1 MTAEIAVIG
10 AQRPEVQAV
19 LEAEFK
25 VHNVHQEPDRA
36 AALQP
41 IAESIRA
48 VVTNAMAGVPTEVI
62 DVLPNLELAAIMG
75 VGLEKTDV
83 ARAKERGITVTTTP
97 VLYDD
102 VSDLGIILAMNACR
116 RIVQADGFVRSGQW
130 LKGRYPPATK
140 FSGKRAGILGYGR
153 IGVALAKRLEA
164 FGMTIS
170 YYDPLP
176 KEGVPHQAFPS
187 AKALAENVDILF
199 LAAAG
204 GQGAGHIVTAEIL
217 DALGPDG
224 VFVNIARGWLVD
236 EGRFGR
242 RARQWPDRCCGPRRV
257 RRRTEGA
264 RGSICHGQRG
274 ADPACRQQHHRNR
287 EGDGRLRRRQCPFLV
302 RRQGGRHPHQ
312 LAATRRCVDLFVSG
326 GSDRVSCL
334 RQR

>member
-10 AQRPEVQAV
+10 VQRPEVQAV
-19 LEAEFK
+19 LEAEFT

-36 AALQP
+36 AALKP
-41 IAESIRA
+41 IAERIRA

-62 DVLPNLELAAIMG
+62 DALPNLELAAIMG

-83 ARAKERGITVTTTP
+83 ARAKERDITVTTTP

-102 VSDLGIILAMNACR
+102 VSDLGIILAMTACR
-116 RIVQADGFVRSGQW
+116 RIVQADSFVRSGQW

-164 FGMTIS
+164 FGMTIG

-236 EGRFGR
+236 EPALVDALANGRIAAAGLDVFEDEPKVPEVLFAMDNVVLTPHVASNTTETMKAMGDCVI
-242 RARQWPDRCCGPRRV
+242 ANV
-257 RRRTEGA
+257 RSWFAGTGA
-264 RGSICHGQRG
+264 VTPIG
-274 ADPACRQQHHRNR
+274 
-287 EGDGRLRRRQCPFLV
+287 
-302 RRQGGRHPHQ
+302 
-312 LAATRRCVDLFVSG
+312 
-326 GSDRVSCL
+326 
-334 RQR
+334 

>member
-1 MTAEIAVIG
+1 MTADIAVIG
-10 AQRPEVQAV
+10 AQRPEVQAA
-19 LEAEFK
+19 LEGEFT
-25 VHNVHQEPDRA
+25 VHNVHQKADMA

-41 IAESIRA
+41 VAERIRG
-48 VVTNAMAGVPTEVI
+48 VVTNAMAGVPTAVI
-62 DVLPNLELAAIMG
+62 DALPHLELAAIMG

-83 ARAKERGITVTTTP
+83 ARAKERGVTVTTTP

-164 FGMTIS
+164 FGMTIG

-176 KEGVPHQAFPS
+176 KTGVLYRAYDS
-187 AKALAENVDILF
+187 AKALAQQSDILF

-204 GQGAGHIVTAEIL
+204 GQGGGHIVTAEIL
-217 DALGPDG
+217 DALGPRG

-236 EGRFGR
+236 EV
-242 RARQWPDRCCGPRRV
+242 ALVD
-257 RRRTEGA
+257 A
-264 RGSICHGQRG
+264 LKS
-274 ADPACRQQHHRNR
+274 
-287 EGDGRLRRRQCPFLV
+287 GRLGAAGLDVFEDEPTVPEALFAMDNVVLTPHVASNTEETVQAMGDCVLDNV
-302 RRQGGRHPHQ
+302 RSWFAGKGAVTPI
-312 LAATRRCVDLFVSG
+312 G
-326 GSDRVSCL
+326 
-334 RQR
+334 

>member
-1 MTAEIAVIG
+1 MTAEISVIG

-36 AALQP
+36 EALRP
-41 IAESIRA
+41 IAGSIRG

-164 FGMTIS
+164 FGMTIG

-217 DALGPDG
+217 GALGPGG

-236 EGRFGR
+236 EAALVDALANGRIAAAGLDVFEDEPKVPEALFAMDNVVLTPHVASNTAETMKAMGDCVV
-242 RARQWPDRCCGPRRV
+242 ANV
-257 RRRTEGA
+257 RSWFAGKGA
-264 RGSICHGQRG
+264 VTPIS
-274 ADPACRQQHHRNR
+274 
-287 EGDGRLRRRQCPFLV
+287 
-302 RRQGGRHPHQ
+302 
-312 LAATRRCVDLFVSG
+312 
-326 GSDRVSCL
+326 
-334 RQR
+334 

>member
-25 VHNVHQEPDRA
+25 VHNVHQESDRA
-36 AALQP
+36 AALEP
-41 IAESIRA
+41 IAGRIRA

-62 DVLPNLELAAIMG
+62 DALPKLELAAIMG
-75 VGLEKTDV
+75 VGLEKTDI
-83 ARAKERGITVTTTP
+83 ARAKERGVTVTTTP

-102 VSDLGIILAMNACR
+102 VSDLGIILAMTACR

-130 LKGRYPPATK
+130 LQGRYPPATK

-164 FGMTIS
+164 FGMTIG

-187 AKALAENVDILF
+187 PMALAENVDILF

-204 GQGAGHIVTAEIL
+204 GQGAGHIVTADIL

-236 EGRFGR
+236 EPALVDALANGKIAAAGLDVFEDEPKAPEALFAMDNVVLTPHVASNTKETMKAMGDCVI
-242 RARQWPDRCCGPRRV
+242 ANV
-257 RRRTEGA
+257 RSWFAGNGA
-264 RGSICHGQRG
+264 VTPIG
-274 ADPACRQQHHRNR
+274 
-287 EGDGRLRRRQCPFLV
+287 
-302 RRQGGRHPHQ
+302 
-312 LAATRRCVDLFVSG
+312 
-326 GSDRVSCL
+326 
-334 RQR
+334 

>member
-19 LEAEFK
+19 LETEFT
-25 VHNVHQEPDRA
+25 VHNVHQEADRA
-36 AALQP
+36 AALEP
-41 IAESIRA
+41 IAERIRG

-62 DVLPNLELAAIMG
+62 DALPKLEIAAIMG

-83 ARAKERGITVTTTP
+83 SRAKERGVTVTTTP

-102 VSDLGIILAMNACR
+102 VSDLGIILAMTACR
-116 RIVQADGFVRSGQW
+116 RIVQADSFVRSGQW

-164 FGMTIS
+164 FGMPIG
-170 YYDPLP
+170 YYDPMP
-176 KEGVPHQAFPS
+176 KEGVSYQAFPS
-187 AKALAENVDILF
+187 AKALAEDADILF

-217 DALGPDG
+217 DALGPEG

-236 EGRFGR
+236 EPALVDALANGRIAAAGLDVFEDEPTVPEALFAMDNVVLTPHVASNTKETMKDMGDCVI
-242 RARQWPDRCCGPRRV
+242 ANV
-257 RRRTEGA
+257 RSWFAGTGA
-264 RGSICHGQRG
+264 VTPI
-274 ADPACRQQHHRNR
+274 A
-287 EGDGRLRRRQCPFLV
+287 
-302 RRQGGRHPHQ
+302 
-312 LAATRRCVDLFVSG
+312 
-326 GSDRVSCL
+326 
-334 RQR
+334 